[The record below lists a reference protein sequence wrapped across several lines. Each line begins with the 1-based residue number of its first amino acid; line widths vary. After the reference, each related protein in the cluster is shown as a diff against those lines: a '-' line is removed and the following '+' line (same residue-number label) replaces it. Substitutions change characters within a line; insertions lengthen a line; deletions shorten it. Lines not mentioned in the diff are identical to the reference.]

1 MPSHQHVELLAMR
14 TFRFLLLAI
23 VMLCPLAG
31 MAQDEEIVD
40 FDSYLVQLNAECP
53 INSGENWALM
63 SFATSGDTVIVEL
76 EIPSSL
82 IGFLSLLTDDN
93 EKVKRMWIRELETF
107 VNRLVDVGRPMI
119 LQFKPKGSE
128 VAAQVAFSVADLKME

>member
-1 MPSHQHVELLAMR
+1 MR

-107 VNRLVDVGRPMI
+107 GEQWQTFVNRLVDVGRPMI
-119 LQFKPKGSE
+119 LKFKPKGSE